1 MGFQSEQKVNSVNR
15 PKILMTIGNL
25 DAGGKER
32 QLIALSKGL
41 KNSNC
46 FSTYIAVMNPN
57 GLWESEASEYA
68 DRIIPIRR
76 IFRFSLLSPLV
87 HLIYSVKKEK
97 VQLIHS
103 WGSGIWDLLS
113 LFAARICSIP
123 YLHGGIRSSPPT
135 LDLSDRLSRWSALKA
150 DAIVANS
157 QAGLTAFGVK
167 DHPRSRVIYNGIDFT
182 RFEGLQDDISEDH
195 NNLCMVANFSE
206 KKDHC
211 SLVSALPVIIDSF
224 PDVSLTL
231 VGHDAGTL
239 EKVKSHALEI
249 GVDKYIEFVTDSLNP
264 EPYIA
269 KSQIGLLT
277 TNEATHG
284 EGTANVLLEYMAL
297 SKPVVVSD
305 NGGNNEVVNHGESG
319 YLVPSGSPE
328 EIAKYVIKLLNN
340 KTLAEQMGQRGREI
354 LSRKFDLQ
362 KMVNSYISTYDE
374 LIKLDQESL

>member
-1 MGFQSEQKVNSVNR
+1 MGFISEQKVNLVN
-15 PKILMTIGNL
+15 KTNILMTIGNL
-25 DAGGKER
+25 NAGGKER

-41 KNSNC
+41 SNSNC

-57 GLWESEASEYA
+57 GLWESEASKFA
-68 DRIIPIRR
+68 DKIISIKR
-76 IFRFSLLSPLV
+76 IFRFGLLSPLI
-87 HLIYSVKKEK
+87 HLIYHVKKEK
-97 VQLIHS
+97 IQLIHT

-113 LFAARICSIP
+113 LFTARICKIS

-135 LDLSDRLSRWSALKA
+135 LDFSDRLSRWSAIKA

-157 QAGLTAFGVK
+157 QAGLRAFGVK
-167 DHPRSRVIYNGIDFT
+167 NHPRSRVIYNGIDIT
-182 RFEGLQDDISEDH
+182 RFEGLQTAISEGH

-206 KKDHC
+206 KKDHF
-211 SLVSALPVIIDSF
+211 SLVSALPIIIDSF

-239 EKVKSHALEI
+239 EKVKSHAIEI
-249 GVDKYIEFVTDSLNP
+249 GVEKYIEFVTDSLNP
-264 EPYIA
+264 ETYIA
-269 KSQIGLLT
+269 KSQIGILA

-305 NGGNNEVVNHGESG
+305 NGGNSEVVNHGESG
-319 YLVPSGSPE
+319 YLVPSGLPS
-328 EIAKYVIKLLNN
+328 EIAKCVIKLLNDR
-340 KTLAEQMGQRGREI
+340 TLAAQMGQRGREI

-362 KMVNSYISTYDE
+362 NMVDSYISTYIE
-374 LIKLDQESL
+374 ILKLNQETL